1 MINAKQISL
10 AELLI
15 NEQATLLYFSNG
27 RSEINRLASLGFT
40 PGAEIG
46 MMQNYG
52 HGPLIVT
59 VRGARVAL
67 GRGEADKIIVNQGTK

>member
-1 MINAKQISL
+1 MMISKQISL
-10 AELLI
+10 ADLLI
-15 NEQATLLYFSNG
+15 NERAILLYFSNG
-27 RSEINRLASLGFT
+27 RAETNRLASLGFT

-59 VRGARVAL
+59 VRGARVAI
-67 GRGEADKIIVNQGTK
+67 GRGEAGKIFVERSAQ